1 MVSLISLGILLVLA
15 ATEGAQDKL
24 FDVNVKFKPN
34 SSRLLEISFDRK
46 YLFSVLDQSETNVI
60 SHECFLLKNG
70 SNIGLF
76 VQKGRDDVDPFTF
89 TLRYEPCEPIQKLSI
104 SCEIE
109 LYLQTV
115 NAKSKEFGSSQG
127 FLNYHCDKNIF
138 YAITIGKQLDLQNQ
152 SSYCIALCQMKQF

>member
-24 FDVNVKFKPN
+24 FDVNVIFKLN

-115 NAKSKEFGSSQG
+115 NAKSKEFGYDSSQG

-138 YAITIGKQLDLQNQ
+138 YAITIGKQLVSQNQ
-152 SSYCIALCQMKQF
+152 SSHCVR